1 MRTKS
6 NLTMTACS
14 RRSVLKN
21 LALSAGLTGVSLA
34 APGILR
40 SARAEGPI
48 KVGLISPLTGA
59 WTVYGKAHSAGFELG
74 VDEIN
79 AAGGVLGRKIEI
91 VVGDSKTE
99 PRIVVEQANRLIRQE
114 QVDFLAG
121 TFSSAERNAAGP
133 VVTSANKVL
142 LYPTFYE
149 GQEQEYFPGV
159 CNKNIFMFGPE
170 PTQQVWPHMEYMT
183 KNFGK
188 KFFMIGSDYVWP
200 RVTNKFTKEKLKE
213 VGGEVVGELYIPF
226 NTPQYDSALRQIRES
241 KANIIFHTLTGSD
254 TVNFRKQYVA
264 AGMNKDFVLWTV
276 DDEEVV
282 TSGLGPD
289 VSAGAYVSFDYFMTI
304 KNPNN
309 EAFLKRFRAKFGKDA
324 LMNTVGVAMYNAA
337 HMATLAIKKAGKV
350 TTDSLREE
358 SQRPVLRDGAAGQG
372 HHARAR
378 QPDGAAVLPD
388 ESSAGLD
395 WRRRHVRGSAAFRL
409 GDAGRRALQELAALR
424 RGGLSKAGASRPL
437 RARSVDGMPARRLC
451 Q

>member
-1 MRTKS
+1 MKRKPSLKGT
-6 NLTMTACS
+6 TCS
-14 RRSVLKN
+14 RRSVLKRM
-21 LALSAGLTGVSLA
+21 ALTAGLAGVSLA

-40 SARAEGPI
+40 SARGEAPI

-79 AAGGVLGRKIEI
+79 AAGGVLNRKIEI

-133 VVTSANKVL
+133 VTTAANKIL

-159 CNKNIFMFGPE
+159 CNKNVFMFGPE
-170 PTQQVWPHMEYMT
+170 PTQQVWPHMEYMM
-183 KNFGK
+183 KQFGK

-213 VGGEVVGELYIPF
+213 LGGEVVGEVYIPF

-254 TVNFRKQYVA
+254 TVNFRKQFVA

-282 TSGLGPD
+282 TSALGPD

-304 KNPNN
+304 KSPNN
-309 EAFLKRFRAKFGKDA
+309 EAFLKSFRAKFGKDA

-337 HMATLAIKKAGKV
+337 HMAAIAIKKTGKV
-350 TTDSLREE
+350 TTDSLREGLKDL
-358 SQRPVLRDGAAGQG
+358 SFDKAPQGKVTMRGRDDQM
-372 HHARAR
+372 
-378 QPDGAAVLPD
+378 VLPSYLMKVRNGWTSVND
-388 ESSAGLD
+388 MFEEVQHLD
-395 WRRRHVRGSAAFRL
+395 SVTPV
-409 GDAGRRALQELAALR
+409 DARCKSL
-424 RGGLSKAGASRPL
+424 PL
-437 RARSVDGMPARRLC
+437 
-451 Q
+451 